1 MEAKMLPHNLDAEQ
15 ALLGCMLIDE
25 KVPLSVFSEVNSD
38 DFYSNAHKQIFD
50 AMLEIYKKNM
60 PIDFVTIT
68 DELDNEG
75 ILNEVGGV
83 TYITSLTNSVPS
95 SANFK
100 HYEELIKRDAML
112 RKLIAS
118 GQSIVEHTFNSTDQT
133 EALTFAEKTVFDLS
147 QKHET
152 SHLVSAETALNE
164 VIAKLELIE
173 KDKTALAG
181 LKTGFYGL
189 DVLTNGLQKSDLIL
203 LAARP
208 GVGKTSLAMNIINHI
223 ALNGGSCAVFSLEMS
238 AAQLMQRA
246 IFSTAMVSMSK
257 GLKGDL
263 TTKEW
268 KLLLEAKE
276 KLSKAKIYIDDSA
289 LNTPVDILSKCRRIQ
304 REHGLDIVMI
314 DYLQLMS
321 SGNKKT
327 DNRQTEVSE
336 ISRSLKIAAKELN
349 VPILCLSQLSRAVEG
364 RKGNKP
370 VLSDLRESGA
380 IEQDADIVMFIHN
393 PDMYLQDDGA
403 IKQGI
408 VDLILAKHRN
418 GALDTV
424 KLKFISEHT
433 TFVNLDRDSN
443 AQSLENQ
450 LPPERKSNVSQKN
463 FEPENNKLE
472 KLEVSDEELNQLDD
486 IF

>member
-15 ALLGCMLIDE
+15 ALLGCLLIDE
-25 KVPLSVFSEVNSD
+25 KVPLTVFSEVSSE
-38 DFYSNAHKQIFD
+38 DFYSNAHKQIFE
-50 AMLEIYKKNM
+50 AMLDVYKKNM

-68 DELDNEG
+68 DELDNLG
-75 ILNEVGGV
+75 VLNEVGGV

-100 HYEELIKRDAML
+100 HYEELIKRDSML

-118 GQSIVEHTFNSTDQT
+118 GQNIVEHTFNSADQT
-133 EALTFAEKTVFDLS
+133 EALTFAEKTIFDLS

-152 SHLVSAETALNE
+152 SHLTSAETAINE
-164 VIAKLELIE
+164 VIQKLELIE

-189 DVLTNGLQKSDLIL
+189 DQLTNGLQKSDLIL

-208 GVGKTSLAMNIINHI
+208 GVGKTSFAMNVINHI

-246 IFSTAMVSMSK
+246 IFSTAMVQMSK
-257 GLKGDL
+257 GLKGEL

-276 KLSKAKIYIDDSA
+276 KLSKAKLFIDDSA

-336 ISRSLKIAAKELN
+336 ISRNLKIAAKELN

-364 RKGNKP
+364 RKGGKP

-433 TFVNLDRDSN
+433 TFVNLDKDSN
-443 AQSLENQ
+443 AQSLENSM
-450 LPPERKSNVSQKN
+450 PPQHKPKNNSNEEQ
-463 FEPENNKLE
+463 PPKLE
-472 KLEVSDEELNQLDD
+472 KLEISEEELNQLDD

>member
-25 KVPLSVFSEVNSD
+25 RVPLTVFSEVSSE
-38 DFYSNAHKQIFD
+38 DFYSNAHKQIFES
-50 AMLEIYKKNM
+50 MLEVYKKNM

-68 DELDNEG
+68 DELENQG
-75 ILNEVGGV
+75 MLNEVGGV
-83 TYITSLTNSVPS
+83 TYITSLTNCVPS

-100 HYEELIKRDAML
+100 NYEELIKRDAML
-112 RKLIAS
+112 RKLIQS
-118 GQSIVEHTFNSTDQT
+118 GQSIVEHTFNSSDQK

-147 QKHET
+147 QKHES
-152 SHLVSAETALNE
+152 SHLTSAETAINE
-164 VIAKLELIE
+164 VIAKFELIE

-189 DVLTNGLQKSDLIL
+189 DLLTNGFQKSDLIL

-208 GVGKTSLAMNIINHI
+208 GVGKTSFAMNVINNI

-246 IFSTAMVSMSK
+246 ICSTAMVSMSK
-257 GLKGDL
+257 ALKGEL
-263 TTKEW
+263 NTNEW

-276 KLSKAKIYIDDSA
+276 KLSKAKIFIDDSA

-321 SGNKKT
+321 SGKKT

-393 PDMYLQDDGA
+393 PDMYLQEDGA

-418 GALDTV
+418 GALDTI

-433 TFVNLDRDSN
+433 TFVNLDKDSN
-443 AQSLENQ
+443 AQSLEKQ
-450 LPPERKSNVSQKN
+450 IPPERKNREQKQDDKGS
-463 FEPENNKLE
+463 PKLE
-472 KLEVSDEELNQLDD
+472 KIEVTDAELNQLDD